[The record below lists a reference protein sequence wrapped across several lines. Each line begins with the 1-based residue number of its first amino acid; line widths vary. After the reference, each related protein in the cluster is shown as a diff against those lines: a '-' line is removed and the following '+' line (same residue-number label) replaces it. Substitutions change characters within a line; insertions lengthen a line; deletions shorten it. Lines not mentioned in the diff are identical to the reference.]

1 MGEAVLAEAREL
13 AQLLG
18 EIASRDGHAEDDL
31 MAALVLAWIGIA
43 SALVQIT
50 LLGQR
55 YVRRT
60 LGGLLRTMAAEM
72 TRLAAGEQG
81 VTITGTTRR
90 NEIGA
95 MARALAVFHRAILRP

>member
-1 MGEAVLAEAREL
+1 
-13 AQLLG
+13 
-18 EIASRDGHAEDDL
+18 
-31 MAALVLAWIGIA
+31 
-43 SALVQIT
+43 
-50 LLGQR
+50 
-55 YVRRT
+55 
-60 LGGLLRTMAAEM
+60 MAAEM